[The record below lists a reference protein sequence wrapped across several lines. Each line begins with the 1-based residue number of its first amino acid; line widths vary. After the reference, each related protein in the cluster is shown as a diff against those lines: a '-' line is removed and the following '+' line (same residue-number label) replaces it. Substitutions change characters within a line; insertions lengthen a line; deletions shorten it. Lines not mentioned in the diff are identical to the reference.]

1 VTDLPTWTILVPTLG
16 QRAGLFERLMA
27 ALLPQLDPYE
37 GRVRVVAWWNNG
49 EPTLADIRQELVL
62 STTTD
67 YLSFADDDDLVPD
80 YFVAEVMR
88 ALDERPDYVGWQTHY
103 TANGRDH
110 GLVDHSLRHGG
121 WYERKNPYALL
132 RDITHINPMRTEVAK
147 RGDFRQGVRTGRPED
162 RPWVEQIRVTRQ
174 LKREVYIDKIMYE
187 YLWRQDTSAWRKP
200 HLIDRRPERR
210 PHVASP
216 YFSWH
221 PRSAG
226 IATTESGD
234 TVPELLII
242 IPTRGRPENAARV
255 IEAWEATNAFEVA
268 SLLFAIDEDDPHKD
282 EYLETILPTGPAAP
296 YRHDKVALTMRER
309 VPMAPRTNLE
319 AALFADQFYALGSAG
334 DDHLPETPGWAHTYL
349 AELKALGSGIVYG
362 DDGFQHASLCTE
374 WAMTSDI
381 VRKLDGRL
389 IPAPVDHLYA
399 DNSVMELG
407 KVSGMIRY
415 LPHVKITHMHPAAG
429 RAQGDEGYDR
439 VNARTQYA
447 ADGEKFKTWRRT
459 QLPADI
465 SAVRA
470 LNPLVTAP
478 PMATRSGRQKPLR
491 HRTRLGAGAGGVMHS
506 KPSTRLD
513 PDRPRRERPAVKIP
527 SRIRQIRGL
536 TSEEALLAIAD
547 MARGVPRD
555 QAIVELGVY
564 QGKSLLTL
572 AWGATLGNH
581 AHVWGVDPWDLMPE
595 TNEDISYLGKDF
607 PPYHSEGNRRWA
619 QWHSKA
625 LGYSR
630 AITIVHG
637 FSDETGH
644 TWSGPPVGLL
654 YVDGDHSYEGVRSD
668 IVAWAAHLA
677 PGATIVF
684 DDYVSGFADTVIRAI
699 EEMVTAGVLEAIALH
714 AGRLA
719 VTRLTEDWNA
729 KLHELMGGWVPTRN
743 DTPPAAEVDPE
754 GDRRPGDGENDP
766 AWDGVELG
774 PAPAGREPILVT
786 DEQERAILL
795 GTESG
800 RMIVHADELDGVAAG
815 TDVEELKLD
824 QLKAL
829 AKARGIVLGARK
841 DKKDL
846 IVEALRGGK

>member
-1 VTDLPTWTILVPTLG
+1 MTDLPTWSILVPTLG
-16 QRAGLFERLMA
+16 QRGALFDRLMA
-27 ALLPQLDPYE
+27 VLLPQLDPYA
-37 GRVRVVAWWNNG
+37 GRVRVVGWWNNG

-67 YLSFADDDDLVPD
+67 YLSFVDDDDLVPD

-88 ALDERPDYVGWQTHY
+88 ALQDRPDYVGWLTHY

-110 GLVDHSLRHGG
+110 GVVYHSLEHGG
-121 WYERKNPYALL
+121 WREERNPYRLL

-147 RGDFRQGVRTGRPED
+147 RGDFRQGVRAGRPED
-162 RPWVEQIRVTRQ
+162 RPWVEQIRATCQ

-210 PHVASP
+210 PYVASQH
-216 YFSWH
+216 FSWH

-226 IATTESGD
+226 IATTQSGD

-242 IPTRGRPENAARV
+242 IPTRGRPENMLRV

-268 SLLFAIDEDDPHKD
+268 ALLFGVDEDDPHKD
-282 EYLETILPTGPAAP
+282 EYLALAAERWP
-296 YRHDKVALTMRER
+296 NGHPGVAISVAER
-309 VPMAPRTNLE
+309 VPMAPRTNAE
-319 AALFADQFYALGSAG
+319 AARFADQFWALGSAG
-334 DDHLPETPGWAHTYL
+334 DDHLPETPGWAHTYV

-381 VRKLDGRL
+381 VRKLEGRL

-407 KVSGMIRY
+407 RVSGMIRY

-429 RAQGDEGYDR
+429 RAEGDEGYDR

-447 ADGEKFKTWRRT
+447 ADGEKFKRWRRV

-491 HRTRLGAGAGGVMHS
+491 HRTRLGSNPGGVVHS

-513 PDRPRRERPAVKIP
+513 PNRPRKERPAVKIP

-536 TSEEALLAIAD
+536 TSDEALLALAD

-555 QAIVELGVY
+555 EAIVELGVY

-572 AWGATLGNH
+572 AWGSTLGNH
-581 AHVWGVDPWDLMPE
+581 AHVWGIDPWELMHE

-607 PPYHSEGNRRWA
+607 PPYHSVGNRRWA
-619 QWHSKA
+619 EWHSKS

-630 AITIVHG
+630 AISIIHG
-637 FSDETGH
+637 FSDEAGH
-644 TWSGPPVGLL
+644 NWGGPLVGLL
-654 YVDGDHSYEGVRSD
+654 YVDGDHSYEGVRAD
-668 IVAWAAHLA
+668 IVAWAGHLA

-684 DDYVSGFADTVIRAI
+684 DDYVSGFAETVIRAI

-743 DTPPAAEVDPE
+743 DTPPAAEMVDEE

-766 AWDGVELG
+766 AWE
-774 PAPAGREPILVT
+774 
-786 DEQERAILL
+786 
-795 GTESG
+795 
-800 RMIVHADELDGVAAG
+800 GVAGLPPESETEQDERLIVMPAEAEALE
-815 TDVEELKLD
+815 DVGLQGARIEELKLD

-829 AKARGIVLGARK
+829 AKARSIVLGARK

-846 IVEALRGGK
+846 ILEALRAGK